1 MTAPVRPEWS
11 RPERIDTIGT
21 GERPVTIEADAD
33 ERRRLAGR
41 FGLVAVER
49 LAASFRVRREGEA
62 IVATGRVEASV
73 IQACSVTGE
82 PLPARVDEAVTLR
95 FVDDGAASAGD
106 AEVELAAD
114 ALDTMPIEG
123 DAIDLGEAA
132 AETMALA
139 LDPFPR
145 APGAAAAL
153 AAAGVVNEEAAKP
166 LGGLAA
172 LKDMLKR
179 D

>member
-1 MTAPVRPEWS
+1 MKPEFS
-11 RPERIDTIGT
+11 RPERIDTIGA
-21 GERPVTIEADAD
+21 GERPVAIEADAD

-41 FGLVAVER
+41 FGLVAVDR
-49 LAASFRVRREGEA
+49 LAASFAVRRDGPA
-62 IVATGRVEASV
+62 IVAAGRIEASV
-73 IQACSVTGE
+73 VQACSVTGD
-82 PLPARVDEAVTLR
+82 PLPAQVDEQVSLR
-95 FVDDGAASAGD
+95 FVAEGEDTPGD
-106 AEVELAAD
+106 HEVELAAD

-145 APGAAAAL
+145 SPGAAAAL
-153 AAAGVVNEEAAKP
+153 AAAGVVDEDAAKP

-179 D
+179 PQ